1 MNHSF
6 ELQKGES
13 VYLCSDGLP
22 DQFGGEKGKKLKWKG
37 LKNWLL
43 EIIPLPVSERKERLR
58 LMLKEWKNNQEQID
72 DICLMGVSF

>member
-1 MNHSF
+1 MDSLIN
-6 ELQKGES
+6 L
-13 VYLCSDGLP
+13 V
-22 DQFGGEKGKKLKWKG
+22 EKKEKKLKWKG

-43 EIIPLPVSERKERLR
+43 EINPLPISERKERLG